1 MSVQEFTEEMLA
13 QYDGNDGN
21 PAYIAYK
28 GKVYDV
34 SASFLWKGGGHQ
46 VYHSAG
52 RDLTE
57 AVEEAPHGGA
67 VLERFPVVGVLRSAR
82 LSKASPWK

>member
-1 MSVQEFTEEMLA
+1 MQEFTEEELA
-13 QYDGNDGN
+13 QYDGNGGT

-28 GKVYDV
+28 GNVYDV
-34 SASFLWKGGGHQ
+34 SSSFLWKGGVHQ

-67 VLERFPVVGVLRSAR
+67 VLERFPVVGVLRGAR
-82 LSKASPWK
+82 LSETPPYK